1 MKKSLSFISILFFSL
16 TFSYSQ
22 KKLSDIP
29 DTSKYSEPDSSVE
42 VIQVPGEV
50 EVQIPDELII
60 TDEVPICFNGIWEG
74 SDRYIMFQEKS
85 DLQQIVSPDI
95 QLSHDNYIWIYLK
108 IFYGWYL
115 DRAAEKTNR
124 KNTEYPYDIN
134 DTVFRDIQNIKI
146 QFKPLIN
153 SPRCSAYEMIVQY
166 PRIKEPVVIPVCVIE
181 NKLYLNFAI
190 KTNELPEDENNDI
203 QEKNPLNGSWSSVG
217 KVSGILVS
225 KPIVSDNLIST
236 YITKDS
242 IYYIRYWKTNMPY
255 SSEMAFF
262 SDGKYKYEV
271 PKHINSAGNIY
282 TCVTG
287 RSVTIRNVERKN
299 LPLTDYIMNDE
310 QNVIAFG
317 EPYMI
322 KIQETCSLQN
332 MMEIVKVSNAR
343 KAPPEDPPFP
353 PAELDWHLEDIKNLE
368 MGNQIIQAV
377 RKRQREFYEKYKL
390 GLHY

>member
-1 MKKSLSFISILFFSL
+1 MKKSLSFISILFLTL
-16 TFSYSQ
+16 TFCYSQ
-22 KKLSDIP
+22 KKLSDLP
-29 DTSKYSEPDSSVE
+29 NPSESNDSE
-42 VIQVPGEV
+42 TV
-50 EVQIPDELII
+50 EVQSPDEFVI
-60 TDEVPICFNGIWEG
+60 TDDVPVLLNGIWEAD
-74 SDRYIMFQEKS
+74 DRYIMFQEKNE
-85 DLQQIVSPDI
+85 LQPIVTPDI
-95 QLSHDNYIWIYLK
+95 KLSHDNYIWIYLK
-108 IFYGWYL
+108 IFYGWYI

-124 KNTEYPYDIN
+124 KNTQYPYDRN

-146 QFKPLIN
+146 QFKALID
-153 SPRCSAYEMIVQY
+153 SPECCAYEMIVTY
-166 PRIKEPVVIPVCVIE
+166 PKIKEPTVIPVCVIN

-190 KTNELPEDENNDI
+190 KTNDLPVDENDYG
-203 QEKNPLNGSWSSVG
+203 EKTNPLTGSWSSVG
-217 KVSGILVS
+217 KVSGIKVS
-225 KPIVSDNLIST
+225 KPIVSDNLISY

-287 RSVTIRNVERKN
+287 RSITIRNVERRN
-299 LPLTDYIMNDE
+299 LPLSDYIMNSE

-317 EPYMI
+317 EPYME
-322 KIQETCSLQN
+322 KIRENCSLSD
-332 MMEIVKVSNAR
+332 MMEIVKVSNSR
-343 KAPPEDPPFP
+343 KAPPENPPLP
-353 PAELDWHLEDIKNLE
+353 PVELDWHIEEITRLEL
-368 MGNQIIQAV
+368 GNQIIQAV